1 MTVKDTVKFCP
12 QCASA
17 HVDFSLLA
25 AGQALCHGCN
35 WKGSV
40 DDLMTVPIQ
49 HDFTMGKESII
60 REMMGDIR
68 KFLSAE
74 LGLPWLK
81 FLFKWGFL
89 EGDLERLGETLDRK
103 RFARY
108 LAAIGR
114 ATLMAVI
121 EERAKQSREAA
132 QKVVD
137 DGTGRTTN

>member
-1 MTVKDTVKFCP
+1 MTQDTVKFCP

-17 HVDFSLLA
+17 HVDFSSLA
-25 AGQALCHGCN
+25 GGQARCHGCG
-35 WKGSV
+35 WEGPV
-40 DDLMTVPIQ
+40 DTLLAVPIQ
-49 HDFTMGKESII
+49 HDFMMGKESIL
-60 REMMGDIR
+60 REMMGDVR

-81 FLFKWGFL
+81 FLIKWGFL
-89 EGDLERLGETLDRK
+89 EGDIEHLGETLDRK
-103 RFARY
+103 KFARY

-132 QKVVD
+132 QKVMN
-137 DGTGRTTN
+137 DGTGRPSN